1 MLLELLGLA
10 PVWTLQNEG
19 GGTAVDFDV
28 FLGIDFSGDN
38 QVAHEPIEQGGFASY
53 NKQNTPKEISVE
65 LACTKM
71 YFNQQPVLENI
82 DKLASG
88 VQKLSLVTPST
99 EYKNLNLESY
109 SYRRTDDAGAGMLV
123 VELKLVEVREV
134 EIKKKTTASQN
145 PKSEGKEGKPIE
157 KAKEPSHDSTKKTG
171 RTQTKEPRRSILRGR
186 GDWVRSIKR

>member
-71 YFNQQPVLENI
+71 YFSQQPVLENI

-88 VQKLSLVTPST
+88 TQKLSLVTPSS

-109 SYRRTDDAGAGMLV
+109 SYRRTEDAGAGMLV
-123 VELKLVEVREV
+123 VELKLIEVREV
-134 EIKKKTTASQN
+134 ETKKKTTASEA

-157 KAKEPSHDSTKKTG
+157 KAKNPSHDSTKKTG
-171 RTQTKEPRRSILRGR
+171 RTQTKEPRRSILRGG